1 VNLKA
6 RLGGEEYDVEVRRES
21 EGTFHLCLGEEQFAV
36 GVSEPELGVFS
47 LLVGDGSYEAV
58 VRRSESGWWV
68 ALAGRCYS
76 VETMDPSAA
85 LVGGA
90 AAAGGSQVVRAVMAG
105 KILEVLVSEGDE
117 VAPGKPLLVIAA
129 MKMENEI
136 RSPGE
141 GKVAG
146 ISVQAGQTVEVGA
159 ELVRIE

>member
-6 RLGGEEYDVEVRRES
+6 RLGGEEHDVEVRRES
-21 EGTFHLCLGEEQFAV
+21 EGTFRLSLGEEQFAV
-36 GVSEPELGVFS
+36 QVSEPEPGVFS

-68 ALAGRCYS
+68 ALAGRCYP
-76 VETMDPSAA
+76 VEILDPAA
-85 LVGGA
+85 TLVGGA
-90 AAAGGSQVVRAVMAG
+90 AAAGGSQVIRAVMAG

-117 VAPGKPLLVIAA
+117 VAPGKPLLVIEA

-141 GKVAG
+141 GKVTG
-146 ISVQAGQTVEVGA
+146 ISVQAGQAVEVGA